1 MPSEKVLEQKKQ
13 IVAELSESLKNSC
26 IGVIVNYK
34 GITVAED
41 TKLRK
46 QLRETGEYKVVK
58 NTLLKLALKDAG
70 IEGLDTV
77 LEGTTAI
84 ALSKD
89 DYTGSAKALCDFAD
103 KSKTFE
109 IKAGFVDGNVVD
121 AKGHRCRGG

>member
-13 IVAELSESLKNSC
+13 VVAELSESLKGAC
-26 IGVIVNYK
+26 IGVIVDYK

-70 IEGLDTV
+70 IEGLDSV

-84 ALSKD
+84 AISKD
-89 DYTGSAKALCDFAD
+89 DYTGSAKAL
-103 KSKTFE
+103 
-109 IKAGFVDGNVVD
+109 
-121 AKGHRCRGG
+121 

>member
-70 IEGLDTV
+70 IEGLDSV
-77 LEGTTAI
+77 LEGHDCNC
-84 ALSKD
+84 SQQ
-89 DYTGSAKALCDFAD
+89 
-103 KSKTFE
+103 
-109 IKAGFVDGNVVD
+109 
-121 AKGHRCRGG
+121 R